1 MSTVMFFL
9 SILQICIKPVNTAL
23 SQPHRGT
30 QGWGGLIHRGPA
42 AVEAN
47 GTTMLPVFVEWLT
60 ALVGHKSVLS
70 YDTVDNEVFSQH
82 YTKLKTKKVLHVL

>member
-9 SILQICIKPVNTAL
+9 SILQICIKPVNTTL

-30 QGWGGLIHRGPA
+30 QRWGGLIHRGPA

-60 ALVGHKSVLS
+60 AHKSVLS